1 MLKFNILQTD
11 GAMTKSLGMIIT
23 LTAMLAF
30 VGGCQPENEQNDVVP
45 RQDIVP
51 NSQQPEPE
59 LQEPVPQEPEP
70 EPQQLQTQQAEPEE
84 IDSEQI
90 APEQIESL
98 EPEPETQQAEPEEID
113 SEQTAPEQIE
123 LLEPNTPTSDEQDQQ
138 EAEDEWGLDSQ
149 ISSERPA
156 FYDACELIFKTYVD
170 EQGLVDYKTLRRK
183 RAQLIDAARKFD
195 QVHPAQLMSWSDNEK
210 ISFWINAHNIFTL
223 KLIIDNYP
231 IEPRWYLINYPDSSI
246 MQIVGGRDKTFFR
259 IIGMEYT
266 LREIEK
272 EILMARFDN
281 PKICFA
287 LSYASMG
294 GAYLRNEPYYPDKL
308 DRQLDEQ
315 VEKFLSSPRGLKID
329 RAGKIIFL
337 SDIFNWYK
345 KVFVA
350 NYGSI
355 KKFRNR
361 EPHIQAYLN
370 FIVDYVSPEK
380 AGFFGLDNYKVEF
393 QLYDW
398 HLNEQP

>member
-1 MLKFNILQTD
+1 
-11 GAMTKSLGMIIT
+11 MTKSLGMIIT

-51 NSQQPEPE
+51 NSRQPEPE
-59 LQEPVPQEPEP
+59 LQEPVPQEPVPQEPEP
-70 EPQQLQTQQAEPEE
+70 EPQQIQ
-84 IDSEQI
+84 
-90 APEQIESL
+90 
-98 EPEPETQQAEPEEID
+98 TQQAEPEEID

-149 ISSERPA
+149 FSSERPA
-156 FYDACELIFKTYVD
+156 FYDACELIFNTYVD

-195 QVHPAQLMSWSDNEK
+195 QVHPAQLISWSDNEK
-210 ISFWINAHNIFTL
+210 IAFWINAHNIFTL

-294 GAYLRNEPYYPDKL
+294 GAYLRNEPYYPDIL

-315 VEKFLSSPRGLKID
+315 IEKFLSSPRGLKID

-361 EPHIQAYLN
+361 ETHIQAYLN